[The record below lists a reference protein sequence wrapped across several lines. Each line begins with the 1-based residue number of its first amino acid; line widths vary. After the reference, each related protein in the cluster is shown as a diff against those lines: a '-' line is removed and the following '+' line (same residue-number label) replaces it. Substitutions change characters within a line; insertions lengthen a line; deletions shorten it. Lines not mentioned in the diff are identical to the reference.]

1 MSFNY
6 KAIILCGGLGSRYNQ
21 NKKRKILKPLVKINK
36 IPMIERVINI
46 YKKQGVREFFSF
58 RRI

>member
-21 NKKRKILKPLVKINK
+21 NKKRKILKPLVKIIQNS
-36 IPMIERVINI
+36 ND
-46 YKKQGVREFFSF
+46 
-58 RRI
+58 